1 MSEDVKTDEAQENTE
16 ASQEEQIQTESTE
29 DQSKDVGE
37 KLYPDQEK
45 KEEVDKVEEDKKEEA
60 EKGEEGD
67 KDSESEEDKEVV
79 YDLKAPEGSNFGQDR
94 LDKIVSFSK
103 EQGLSKEQ
111 AQALVDR
118 DAKIEVEQKAE
129 LLQKSQQWVEDVKSD
144 KEIGG
149 ERFGTSVEH
158 AKRIISKYASD
169 DLKKV
174 LNDTGLGNHP
184 ELVRLFARVGKE
196 MGSDEF
202 VNAPQG
208 HATQKRPK
216 SLADRLYGNTTPN

>member
-1 MSEDVKTDEAQENTE
+1 MSEEVMNDGAQENTE
-16 ASQEEQIQTESTE
+16 APQEEQKQTESQESTE
-29 DQSKDVGE
+29 QDVGE

-45 KEEVDKVEEDKKEEA
+45 KDDEVSKDKEEA
-60 EKGEEGD
+60 EKGEGED
-67 KDSESEEDKEVV
+67 KDSESKNDEEII
-79 YDLKAPEGSNFGQDR
+79 YDLKAPEGSNFEQGK

-118 DAKIEVEQKAE
+118 DAKMEADQKTE

-149 ERFGTSVEH
+149 EKFGTSVEH
-158 AKRIISKYASD
+158 AKRIISKYASED
-169 DLKKV
+169 FKKV

-184 ELVRLFARVGKE
+184 ELVRLLARVGKD

-208 HATQKRPK
+208 HAPQRRPK
-216 SLADRLYGNTTPN
+216 TIADRLYGNTTPN